1 MATEIKACLTRIA
14 EPGEQS
20 VMELGHAIGGMILQL
35 RLQDASLRF
44 YQFPRMILVS
54 QLLVVIKTLSWKQLV
69 QFPDVTVL
77 SLALDRNR
85 TRRLF
90 SACFTGNN
98 VSK

>member
-1 MATEIKACLTRIA
+1 VATEIKACLTRIA

-54 QLLVVIKTLSWKQLV
+54 QLLVVIKTQSWKQLV
-69 QFPDVTVL
+69 QLTRLFYQVPR
-77 SLALDRNR
+77 RNR
-85 TRRLF
+85 FILGVR
-90 SACFTGNN
+90 
-98 VSK
+98 SKQD